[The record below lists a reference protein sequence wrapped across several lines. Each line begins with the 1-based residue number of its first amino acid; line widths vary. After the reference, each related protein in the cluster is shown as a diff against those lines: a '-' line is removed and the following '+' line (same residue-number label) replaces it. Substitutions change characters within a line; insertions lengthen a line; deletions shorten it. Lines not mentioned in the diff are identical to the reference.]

1 MSFSVLDRN
10 NLETKIFD
18 NYLHFHRQID
28 EIDYAGERPHLTCE
42 DVLDAHYLIC
52 NHFYKKGEGLGGFG
66 PKDFG
71 LLSSAVS
78 RQVSSAFGSFVYDD
92 LWDIASSLIF
102 GLINDHPFH
111 DANKRTAFLSSVF
124 FMMENNYVPKVDII
138 EVEDFTVEIAEFHH
152 LNNRH
157 MTIEEIAP
165 RFKTMF
171 RRQDKRISY
180 VVTFNELQ
188 GLLKERD
195 CSIGDPRHNLINV
208 FKGNDRVA
216 QIGFPGWSKEVSR
229 NAISTV
235 RKSTGLT
242 AENGF
247 DAQVF
252 FKGADPLSEL
262 IGEYEEPLRRLAY
275 R

>member
-1 MSFSVLDRN
+1 M
-10 NLETKIFD
+10 LEISDLEDKLFK
-18 NYLHFHRQID
+18 NYLHSYSELD
-28 EIDYAGERPHLTCE
+28 EIDYAGDRPHLTCE

-52 NHFYKKGEGLGGFG
+52 NHFLKIGEGLGGVG

-78 RQVSSAFGSFVYDD
+78 RQVASAFGSFIYQDF
-92 LWDIASSLIF
+92 WDIASSLIF

-124 FMMENNYVPKVDII
+124 FMLEHGFVPKVEITQ
-138 EVEDFTVEIAEFHH
+138 VEDFTVEIAEF
-152 LNNRH
+152 NRVNGRH
-157 MTIEEIAP
+157 MKVEEISP
-165 RFKTMF
+165 RFKTLF
-171 RRQDKRISY
+171 RRADNRISY
-180 VVTFNELQ
+180 AVTFRELAT
-188 GLLKERD
+188 LLGKHG
-195 CSIGDPRHNLINV
+195 CSLKDPTGNYINV
-208 FKGNDRVA
+208 LKGDLRVA
-216 QIGFPGWSKEVSR
+216 QIGFPGWGTEVSR

-252 FKGADPLSEL
+252 FKGEDPLSKL

>member
-1 MSFSVLDRN
+1 MLEVKDLDLRLFDHYSHFYQQ
-10 NLETKIFD
+10 LE
-18 NYLHFHRQID
+18 
-28 EIDYAGERPHLTCE
+28 EIDYSGDRPHLTCE
-42 DVLDAHYLIC
+42 NVLDAHYLIC
-52 NHFYKKGEGLGGFG
+52 NHFLKFGEGIGGVG

-71 LLSSAVS
+71 MLSSAVS
-78 RQVSSAFGSFVYDD
+78 RQVSSAFGTFVYND
-92 LWDIASSLIF
+92 LWEIAASLIF

-124 FMMENNYVPKVDII
+124 LMLENGFVPRVDVA
-138 EVEDFTVEIAEFHH
+138 EVEDFTVEIAEFNGLHG
-152 LNNRH
+152 RH
-157 MTIEEIAP
+157 MDITEIAP

-171 RRQDKRISY
+171 RPRDNRISY
-180 VVTFNELQ
+180 IVTFNELQ
-188 GLLKERD
+188 GLLSAHG
-195 CSIGDPRHNLINV
+195 CSIGNPNGNFINV
-208 FKGNDRVA
+208 YKGDIRVA

-229 NAISTV
+229 NAIATV

-242 AENGF
+242 AENGY

-252 FKGADPLSEL
+252 FKGEDPLRLL

>member
-1 MSFSVLDRN
+1 MLDRN
-10 NLETKIFD
+10 TLEPKLYG
-18 NYLHFHRQID
+18 NHLHHLNTID
-28 EIDYAGERPHLTCE
+28 ELEYSGDRAHLTCE

-52 NHFYKKGEGLGGFG
+52 NHFLKKGEGLGGFG
-66 PKDFG
+66 PKDIG
-71 LLSSAVS
+71 LLSSAIS
-78 RQVSSAFGSFVYDD
+78 RQVASAFGSYVYDN
-92 LWDIASSLIF
+92 LWDIASSLIS

-124 FMMENNYVPKVDII
+124 LMRENNYVPRVDIV
-138 EVEDFTVEIAEFHH
+138 EVEDFTVEIAEYNHKHGHH
-152 LNNRH
+152 
-157 MTIEEIAP
+157 MSIDEISP

-171 RRQDKRISY
+171 RKEDKRISY

-188 GLLKERD
+188 GLLKQHD
-195 CSIGDPRHNLINV
+195 CSIGDPKHNLINV
-208 FKGNDRVA
+208 YRNENRVA
-216 QIGFPGWSKEVSR
+216 QIGFPGWTKEVTR
-229 NAISTV
+229 NGISTV

-242 AENGF
+242 AENGY

-252 FKGADPLSEL
+252 FKDADPLDRL

>member
-1 MSFSVLDRN
+1 MLDQKD
-10 NLETKIFD
+10 LTPKLFE
-18 NYLHFHRQID
+18 NYIHYYKQIE
-28 EIDYAGERPHLTCE
+28 EIEYSGDRPHLNCE

-52 NHFYKKGEGLGGFG
+52 DHFLRLGEGIAGFG

-78 RQVSSAFGSFVYDD
+78 RQLASAGGSFVYDD
-92 LWDIASSLIF
+92 FWDIASSLIF

-111 DANKRTAFLSSVF
+111 DGNKRTAFLSSVF
-124 FMMENNYVPKVDII
+124 FMMEHGFTPAVDISA
-138 EVEDFTVEIAEFHH
+138 VEDFTVEIADYKRAHG
-152 LNNRH
+152 RH
-157 MTIEEIAP
+157 MEVSEIAP

-171 RRQDKRISY
+171 RRQDNRMSY
-180 VVTFNELQ
+180 IVTFNELQ
-188 GLLKERD
+188 GLLKTHG
-195 CSIGDPRHNLINV
+195 CSIGNPSGNFINV
-208 FKGNDRVA
+208 YVGEQWVS

-235 RKSTGLT
+235 RKSTGLLP
-242 AENGF
+242 ENGV

-252 FKGADPLSEL
+252 FKGADPLSIL
-262 IGEYEEPLRRLAY
+262 IGEYEEPLKRLAY